1 MSNQLPIQQKH
12 RTIIVYILRGF
23 SLFGLLQGNLSGMI
37 ANNVTETIIQSHANL
52 PDRYLRFAHHLLIR
66 PG

>member
-1 MSNQLPIQQKH
+1 LTSQLPIQH
-12 RTIIVYILRGF
+12 EDRTIIVDILRGF
-23 SLFGLLQGNLSGMI
+23 ALFGILQGNLSGMI
-37 ANNVTETIIQSHANL
+37 TNNVPETIIQSHANL